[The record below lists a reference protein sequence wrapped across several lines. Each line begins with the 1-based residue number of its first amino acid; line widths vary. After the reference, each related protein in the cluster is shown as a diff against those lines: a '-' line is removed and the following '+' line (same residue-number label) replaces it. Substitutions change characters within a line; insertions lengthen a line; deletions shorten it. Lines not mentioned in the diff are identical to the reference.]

1 MYFEV
6 LRVVMLDYAVSIHPC
21 TGYRAPLLGAHSLL
35 PIVFNHKEQNK
46 RTIKFHSF
54 AGTKRKKLTT
64 MRSLPATASALSL
77 LASIVAVAGQTSDF
91 GALQSRLEIAIF
103 GLNAAAFQDPASYQ
117 SQALQR
123 TSQQVGVDNFTN
135 GKLAQYYTLYC
146 VYYATYAVPNEITL
160 EDPRFDGIVFPTW
173 LISTNWDQINV
184 DPCNGWHGIV
194 CDSNG
199 KVTEINL
206 FENTL
211 TGTWPEEVK
220 LLAGDGPFSTGAGN
234 ITQIDL
240 FRNEFL
246 TNGGDSSWM
255 SDLGSG
261 ISKFALALSCSGVV
275 CGHDSHSNCLL
286 SCRENVATI
295 MLEETAFSGDLP
307 LMPASLVNF
316 NAADANFTGGF
327 NDANFAPCVNLNYL
341 DLELNKFNT
350 SIPAVLSTL
359 PNLEFLYLS
368 DTLMVGTLAP
378 IQSMPVVRELWMDAN
393 PRLVGPIESWIGD
406 MMTLESLSLAYNNLS
421 GSLPSEMGL
430 LTNLKQLWLYGNNF
444 TGRIPPE
451 IGALNSLAILQLEG
465 NSLQGWVPPT
475 ICEKTEFPAETLKS
489 FGADCHDDGF
499 WCPCCSCCDL
509 AECVAVSS
517 STRKDR
523 KERRRYLRR

>member
-1 MYFEV
+1 
-6 LRVVMLDYAVSIHPC
+6 
-21 TGYRAPLLGAHSLL
+21 
-35 PIVFNHKEQNK
+35 
-46 RTIKFHSF
+46 
-54 AGTKRKKLTT
+54 
-64 MRSLPATASALSL
+64 
-77 LASIVAVAGQTSDF
+77 
-91 GALQSRLEIAIF
+91 
-103 GLNAAAFQDPASYQ
+103 
-117 SQALQR
+117 
-123 TSQQVGVDNFTN
+123 
-135 GKLAQYYTLYC
+135 
-146 VYYATYAVPNEITL
+146 
-160 EDPRFDGIVFPTW
+160 
-173 LISTNWDQINV
+173 
-184 DPCNGWHGIV
+184 
-194 CDSNG
+194 
-199 KVTEINL
+199 
-206 FENTL
+206 
-211 TGTWPEEVK
+211 
-220 LLAGDGPFSTGAGN
+220 
-234 ITQIDL
+234 
-240 FRNEFL
+240 
-246 TNGGDSSWM
+246 
-255 SDLGSG
+255 
-261 ISKFALALSCSGVV
+261 
-275 CGHDSHSNCLL
+275 
-286 SCRENVATI
+286 

-327 NDANFAPCVNLNYL
+327 NDPNFASCVNLNYL

-378 IQSMPVVRELWMDAN
+378 IQGMPVVRELWMDAN
-393 PRLVGPIESWIGD
+393 PGLVGPIESWIGD

-451 IGALNSLAILQLEG
+451 IGALNSLAVLQLEG

-475 ICEKTEFPAETLKS
+475 ICEKTEFPVETLKS

-509 AECVAVSS
+509 AECVSVSI